1 MPIPN
6 LKKSVQPVS
15 RSYYYPKP
23 TVIKDWMN
31 ELIKLDEK
39 GLISKTHDYLDTKS
53 IPGASPDTY
62 GRLKN
67 INGRDYINT
76 NDIEGA

>member
-1 MPIPN
+1 M
-6 LKKSVQPVS
+6 K
-15 RSYYYPKP
+15 
-23 TVIKDWMN
+23 
-31 ELIKLDEK
+31 ELIKLEENSM
-39 GLISKTHDYLDTKS
+39 ISKTHDYLDTKS

-67 INGRDYINT
+67 LKGRDYITT